1 MEENDNALT
10 RVDTEYGANQ
20 IQVLDGLE
28 HVRKRP
34 GMYIGG
40 VDDKALHH
48 LIWEVAD
55 NSIDEYLAGH
65 GKRVIVTIEKAGSIM
80 VQDFARGIPTDIHPK
95 TGKSTLETVMTTLG
109 AGGKF
114 GGDSGYAMS
123 GGLHGVGASVV
134 NALSE
139 WCIAKVYR
147 DGKLYYQKYEK
158 GVPTSDVKNQPQKDN
173 GTRTGTTI
181 QFLPDKTIFETM
193 IFNYEYIQ
201 RRLRELAFLN
211 KGLRIDLKDER
222 DGKVE
227 SFHYE
232 GGIKSYIEFLN
243 KGKKTLNDII
253 YIEDNSDKELLVEF
267 AMQYNTQYEETSLSF
282 VNNIYTSMGGTHLT
296 GFKSGLLKSLTK
308 KVFPYYKNSDDPELK
323 GLKKKL
329 DKLENEM
336 SQEDILEGLTVIVSV
351 KMKDPQFE
359 GQTKAKLAST
369 KVRGKIDELT
379 SRNVGEYFIHNK
391 EVIKKI
397 LIKIID
403 ATDARLAARQAKEL
417 SRQKGMLVQL
427 ESPFGNSVLPGKLT
441 DCSNKEVNHREIF
454 IIEGD
459 SAAGCHAGFVKVSL
473 ADGRKVSFEDLEKEF
488 NAGKENWVYT
498 YNHANNSIGLEKI
511 ANAWKTKNTNELVKI
526 TLDNNE
532 EIICTRNH
540 PYMLRNGEYVN
551 AEFLQVGQSLMPLYL
566 EIKEQSFDYK
576 HRKDIQKVRQDEL
589 VIQPNMTTKTLTYH
603 LADAWNLKQ
612 GLDSIIPNVINHRH
626 HKDKN
631 PLNNNP
637 NNIMRMD
644 AYEHRKLHAHDSDD
658 IKRTKE
664 FRQYQRDYNLSIS
677 DEISE
682 RSKANWENPEYRNK
696 YSENHWKNMREAQLS
711 NPEYIEKFS
720 KIMQDAW
727 TDEMKEKQSNTTKTF
742 FENNPQAIE
751 HLRQKG
757 KEQWANP
764 EDRAKRAELTR
775 INMQDPIRKE
785 NMRKKKIQT
794 RIRKSLELLNQYG
807 YAKYSEA
814 IKETSSCKS
823 TYNLDT
829 LISKIVESGNAN
841 INSIEELLASSL
853 YTYNHVIKSI
863 EFIDE
868 YMDVYDIE
876 VPNTNNF
883 ALASGVFVHNS
894 TKQARD
900 SKSQACL
907 PLKGKILNIE
917 KAKEAKIYQN
927 EEIQALMIAIGILQA
942 SEIKDKKKIEEDIEN
957 RNFDFKK
964 IRYGKIILMT
974 DADVDGS
981 HIRCLLLTF
990 LYRFAPELIEQG
1002 YIYVAQPPLFKLE
1015 RGKKVDYFYTD
1026 QQLTD
1031 FKAKNDTKN
1040 LPISRF
1046 KGLGEMSPRQL
1057 WETTLDP
1064 KTRTLRKI
1072 TLTEAEDYDFLFE
1085 MLMGENIT
1093 ARKKFIEDNAVYANI
1108 DV

>member
-55 NSIDEYLAGH
+55 NAIDEYLAGH

-427 ESPFGNSVLPGKLT
+427 ESPFANSILPGKLT
-441 DCSNKEVNHREIF
+441 DCSNTKVEHRELF
-454 IIEGD
+454 VCEGD
-459 SAAGCHAGFVKVSL
+459 SATGA
-473 ADGRKVSFEDLEKEF
+473 
-488 NAGKENWVYT
+488 
-498 YNHANNSIGLEKI
+498 
-511 ANAWKTKNTNELVKI
+511 
-526 TLDNNE
+526 
-532 EIICTRNH
+532 
-540 PYMLRNGEYVN
+540 
-551 AEFLQVGQSLMPLYL
+551 
-566 EIKEQSFDYK
+566 
-576 HRKDIQKVRQDEL
+576 
-589 VIQPNMTTKTLTYH
+589 
-603 LADAWNLKQ
+603 LKQ
-612 GLDSIIPNVINHRH
+612 G
-626 HKDKN
+626 
-631 PLNNNP
+631 
-637 NNIMRMD
+637 
-644 AYEHRKLHAHDSDD
+644 
-658 IKRTKE
+658 
-664 FRQYQRDYNLSIS
+664 
-677 DEISE
+677 
-682 RSKANWENPEYRNK
+682 
-696 YSENHWKNMREAQLS
+696 
-711 NPEYIEKFS
+711 
-720 KIMQDAW
+720 
-727 TDEMKEKQSNTTKTF
+727 
-742 FENNPQAIE
+742 
-751 HLRQKG
+751 
-757 KEQWANP
+757 
-764 EDRAKRAELTR
+764 
-775 INMQDPIRKE
+775 
-785 NMRKKKIQT
+785 
-794 RIRKSLELLNQYG
+794 
-807 YAKYSEA
+807 
-814 IKETSSCKS
+814 
-823 TYNLDT
+823 
-829 LISKIVESGNAN
+829 
-841 INSIEELLASSL
+841 
-853 YTYNHVIKSI
+853 
-863 EFIDE
+863 
-868 YMDVYDIE
+868 
-876 VPNTNNF
+876 
-883 ALASGVFVHNS
+883 
-894 TKQARD
+894 RD
-900 SKSQACL
+900 SKGQACL

-942 SEIKDKKKIEEDIEN
+942 SEIKDKKKLEEDIEN

-964 IRYGKIILMT
+964 IRYGRIILTT

-1015 RGKKVDYFYTD
+1015 RGKKIDYFYTD
-1026 QQLTD
+1026 KELDD
-1031 FKAKNDTKN
+1031 FKVKNDLKN

-1046 KGLGEMSPRQL
+1046 KGLGEMSPHQL
-1057 WETTLDP
+1057 WDTTLNP

-1085 MLMGENIT
+1085 MLMGENIV
-1093 ARKKFIEDNAVYANI
+1093 ARKKFIEENAIYANI